1 MVKVHENQLRF
12 LCTFLVNKTG
22 GTYDKYYRAEEMEC
36 FGNSVQCPTGPVVH
50 WKNKKI
56 RGTGKSRYKTITWR

>member
-22 GTYDKYYRAEEMEC
+22 GAYDKYYRAEEMEC
-36 FGNSVQCPTGPVVH
+36 FGNSVQSFIGRTR
-50 WKNKKI
+50 KKE
-56 RGTGKSRYKTITWR
+56 GQGSPGKKQLHGGN